1 MQFAQMTFS
10 PRQPCR
16 KNIFCILSVFL
27 LFVFLGRA
35 TQLKK
40 KIRLKKTN
48 LKAPKNLV
56 TITTK
61 KLITNGAESLKRT
74 LLQLVMNS
82 IFTRIYS
89 VLLCFS
95 GNFKHFRC
103 YCYFFQF
110 PFITVRSDSQEKG
123 MCEINVDCFI

>member
-1 MQFAQMTFS
+1 MTFS

-61 KLITNGAESLKRT
+61 KFITKGAESLKRT
-74 LLQLVMNS
+74 LLQLVTIA
-82 IFTRIYS
+82 IFYENFKYFLFFFR
-89 VLLCFS
+89 
-95 GNFKHFRC
+95 NFKHFRC
-103 YCYFFQF
+103 YGCFFQF